1 LTPTSVLLFTAR
13 VGAHQLEG
21 AQVLTFGE
29 ADTVTEL
36 VVMVR
41 PGPAALALGEGIMSH
56 LARDLDL
63 T

>member
-1 LTPTSVLLFTAR
+1 M
-13 VGAHQLEG
+13 
-21 AQVLTFGE
+21 LTFGE

-56 LARDLDL
+56 LARDLDFRPD
-63 T
+63 